1 MASVNKVILVG
12 NLGRDPEVRY
22 LPSGESVANITIATS
37 SKYKGKTGEMV
48 EETEWHRVTFFGKL
62 AEIVGQYLKKGRSV
76 YVEGRIK
83 TRKYTD
89 KDGIEKYA
97 TDIIANE
104 MQMLGSRE
112 GMGEP
117 AQDESS
123 FGGYAGGSGGG
134 GGAYARP
141 APATRPPA
149 APAPR
154 QAPAPRPAAGFDE
167 MDDDIPF

>member
-1 MASVNKVILVG
+1 MASVNKVIILG
-12 NLGRDPEVRY
+12 NLGKDPEVRY
-22 LPSGESVANITIATS
+22 LPNGDPVANITIATS
-37 SKYKGKTGEMV
+37 SKYKGKDGNMV

-62 AEIVGQYLKKGRSV
+62 AEIVGHYLKKGRPV

-104 MQMLGSRE
+104 MQMLGDR
-112 GMGEP
+112 P
-117 AQDESS
+117 D
-123 FGGYAGGSGGG
+123 GGQQETPRQAS
-134 GGAYARP
+134 
-141 APATRPPA
+141 

-154 QAPAPRPAAGFDE
+154 QAHQAKPSSGFDDIDSE
-167 MDDDIPF
+167 IPF

>member
-12 NLGRDPEVRY
+12 NLGRDPEIRY
-22 LPSGESVANITIATS
+22 LPSGEPVANVTLATS
-37 SKYKGKTGEMV
+37 SKFKNKNGEMV

-62 AEIVGQYLKKGRSV
+62 ADIVGQYLKKGRSI
-76 YVEGRIK
+76 YIEGRLK

-104 MQMLGSRE
+104 MQMLGTRE

-117 AQDESS
+117 GGAGDDG
-123 FGGYAGGSGGG
+123 GGYAPRS
-134 GGAYARP
+134 APQREQR
-141 APATRPPA
+141 APAA
-149 APAPR
+149 QAVR
-154 QAPAPRPAAGFDE
+154 QAPAPRPASGGFED